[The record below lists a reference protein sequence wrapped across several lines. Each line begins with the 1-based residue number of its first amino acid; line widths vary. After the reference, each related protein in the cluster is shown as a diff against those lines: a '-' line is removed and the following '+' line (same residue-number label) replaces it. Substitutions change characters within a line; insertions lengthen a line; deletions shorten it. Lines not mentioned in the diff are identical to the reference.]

1 MREETE
7 LFRETQADLC
17 NRRRGGVPMPAGG
30 PFVKAAHDFAGFVQ
44 GSRRFESFH
53 RGVETNNA
61 AGNDKSWQ

>member
-1 MREETE
+1 
-7 LFRETQADLC
+7 
-17 NRRRGGVPMPAGG
+17 MPAGG

-61 AGNDKSWQ
+61 AGNNKSWQ